1 VIAKE
6 KGVLVDSLQKQEDR
20 DAQGRFLKG
29 RSGNPEGRFRK
40 GRSGNPKGRPAGARN
55 KATQT
60 AELLLDG
67 EAEALTRR
75 AVELALAGDGMAL
88 RLCLDRI
95 IPPRRGRPVQLGL
108 LPVRGAADLGGTMAI
123 TNAAAD
129 GTKLSCC
136 RLRGY
141 LKSLSGRKQPT
152 GIVHP
157 HERLAVLSGYME
169 GALIFYVYGC
179 AELVL
184 PNADMASSIQ
194 RRSVRRSLRK
204 LSDSARSST

>member
-1 VIAKE
+1 MIAKE
-6 KGVLVDSLQKQEDR
+6 KLVLVDSLQKQEDR

-95 IPPRRGRPVQLGL
+95 IPPRRGRPVRLGL
-108 LPVRGAADLGGTMAI
+108 PPVSDAADLGGTMAAI
-123 TNAAAD
+123 TN
-129 GTKLSCC
+129 S
-136 RLRGY
+136 
-141 LKSLSGRKQPT
+141 
-152 GIVHP
+152 
-157 HERLAVLSGYME
+157 AVG
-169 GALIFYVYGC
+169 GAITPGEA
-179 AELVL
+179 AELARVVEIFVR
-184 PNADMASSIQ
+184 AVETSDFE
-194 RRSVRRSLRK
+194 RRLTE
-204 LSDSARSST
+204 LEEAHAARM

>member
-1 VIAKE
+1 MIAKE

-20 DAQGRFLKG
+20 DARGRFLKG

-40 GRSGNPKGRPAGARN
+40 GRSGNPKGRPAGTRN

-95 IPPRRGRPVQLGL
+95 IPPRRGRPVRLDMPALHSAG
-108 LPVRGAADLGGTMAI
+108 DLGATMAAI
-123 TNAAAD
+123 TNAAVGGAITPGEATELARVVEIFVRAVETSD
-129 GTKLSCC
+129 FER
-136 RLRGY
+136 RLKE
-141 LKSLSGRKQPT
+141 LEEAHAARK
-152 GIVHP
+152 
-157 HERLAVLSGYME
+157 
-169 GALIFYVYGC
+169 
-179 AELVL
+179 
-184 PNADMASSIQ
+184 
-194 RRSVRRSLRK
+194 
-204 LSDSARSST
+204 

>member
-1 VIAKE
+1 MPKQRSGRGAVIAKE
-6 KGVLVDSLQKQEDR
+6 KLVLVDSLQKQEDR
-20 DAQGRFLKG
+20 DARGRFLKG

-88 RLCLDRI
+88 RLCLERI

-108 LPVRGAADLGGTMAI
+108 TPVRPISAARWRRSPMRPQTAGSPPARRR
-123 TNAAAD
+123 
-129 GTKLSCC
+129 SW
-136 RLRGY
+136 RGWSR
-141 LKSLSGRKQPT
+141 SLSGRWRPAISRD
-152 GIVHP
+152 G
-157 HERLAVLSGYME
+157 
-169 GALIFYVYGC
+169 
-179 AELVL
+179 
-184 PNADMASSIQ
+184 
-194 RRSVRRSLRK
+194 
-204 LSDSARSST
+204 